1 MNIVFFNIFVITYFP
16 CSSSSVYYWS
26 KFLLFSFLFFFLH
39 LDVFFCCCCWIN
51 YSSMYN
57 FIAFVS
63 FFSSH
68 HSLIFHFVCFVTPL
82 FLISLWS
89 SSLRLL
95 LSFLFFLFLPFHNT
109 QNILSSS
116 NRSFWD
122 SESFETFTPELLLSL
137 SVKVPEGFLSLFF
150 LAFVCFL
157 FVCLFVFCWIL
168 AGLLFFLFLFCYDW
182 F

>member
-95 LSFLFFLFLPFHNT
+95 LSFLFFLFLPFHNA

-137 SVKVPEGFLSLFF
+137 SVKVPEGFLSLFSLLLCVF
-150 LAFVCFL
+150 YLFVCF
-157 FVCLFVFCWIL
+157 FVEF
-168 AGLLFFLFLFCYDW
+168 
-182 F
+182 